1 MMNQSFRFLI
11 ATLLFAATGSLSAL
25 DDKKI
30 TAETKIEHVDAAGA
44 AKLLAGEQKPVVLDV
59 RTPAEHA
66 AGRIAGSKL
75 IDFRA
80 ADFAAKVAELDRSQT
95 YLVHCQAGGRSTN
108 SLEVFKKLGF
118 KHILHLDNGFGGW
131 EDAGQPVVKG
141 E

>member
-1 MMNQSFRFLI
+1 MNQSFRFLI
-11 ATLLFAATGSLSAL
+11 MALLCASTGFLTAL
-25 DDKKI
+25 DEKKV
-30 TAETKIEHVDAAGA
+30 ETKIEHVDAAGA
-44 AKLLAGEQKPVVLDV
+44 AKLLAGDKKPVVLDV

-66 AGRIAGSKL
+66 AARIAGARM

-80 ADFAAKVAELDRSQT
+80 ADFAAKVAELDRKQT

-118 KHILHLDNGFGGW
+118 QHIIHLDDGFSGW